1 MFELTNEIRSYAW
14 GSHTAIAEFLG
25 RPSASGEP
33 EAELWIG
40 AYPGFA
46 SRLPDG
52 KTLAQFI
59 AEDPEAA
66 LGAAAVARFGP
77 RLPFLMKVLAIGSPL
92 SLQAHP
98 NAAQAV
104 AGFAAEEAAGVP
116 LDDPTR
122 NYRDARHKPEM
133 LCALTPVEALCG
145 FRAVEDTVAMLGE
158 LAVPELEGLRE
169 ALVESGLQRGV
180 RWILD
185 LADDDI
191 PVVVSAL
198 ARALPSVDIGTYSS
212 ALHWLS
218 RLADQYRRDRGVI
231 LALLCDFVRLEPGEA
246 LVIPAGCL
254 HAYLSGVGV
263 EIMAESDNVLRG
275 GLTAKHVDVV
285 DLQGVL
291 DLNGDGPK
299 RLRGVPDST
308 GRTSFP
314 TDVAEFDL
322 IRRSI
327 TDAVVLEGSR
337 PRLILTVDGSARL
350 RSPDGTVLDLPRG
363 AAAFVSAAEHGI
375 QISGPAVVFEA
386 STGQSPPSDS

>member
-25 RPSASGEP
+25 RLSASAEP

-191 PVVVSAL
+191 PVVVPAL

-246 LVIPAGCL
+246 LVIPAGML

-263 EIMAESDNVLRG
+263 ELMAESDNVLRG
-275 GLTAKHVDVV
+275 GLTAKHVDVA
-285 DLQGVL
+285 DLQRIL
-291 DLNGDGPK
+291 DLHSAVPEV
-299 RLRGVPDST
+299 LRGEKEGL
-308 GRTSFP
+308 GRTRFP
-314 TDVAEFDL
+314 AGIDEFELCRVEVA
-322 IRRSI
+322 
-327 TDAVVLEGSR
+327 DAVALEGNR
-337 PRLILTVDGSARL
+337 PTLVLTVEGSARL
-350 RSPDGTVLDLPRG
+350 RATDGTVLDLPRG
-363 AAAFVSAAEHGI
+363 HAAFLSAAEKDVE
-375 QISGPAVVFEA
+375 ISGPAVVFEA
-386 STGQSPPSDS
+386 TTAPG